1 MARYL
6 GGQRDANLP
15 CLTQRSK
22 HFVKFQFLYCTISS
36 YQLWFVKVQNNM
48 KSFADMPILI
58 EYHVHPANTK
68 DSDFLLILQI
78 LLKGGT
84 VKTKNIEREA

>member
-1 MARYL
+1 
-6 GGQRDANLP
+6 
-15 CLTQRSK
+15 
-22 HFVKFQFLYCTISS
+22 
-36 YQLWFVKVQNNM
+36 M